1 MNTSAA
7 RSSTLKEWSNF
18 MTVLNEK
25 KYSDKPLLHKAQAPS
40 RIMVDLEK
48 QFSRIERPAIFRRLG
63 KHRQLSL
70 QFA

>member
-1 MNTSAA
+1 
-7 RSSTLKEWSNF
+7 